1 MRLIIHISPQEF
13 PDSVQPWLRSK
24 VLECRSLGIPW
35 WPTPRLWNKLWK
47 WLGTGCRYQPSKF
60 TLQLHIKWLKRWS
73 IEPCTYFKKFCLSN
87 RSALLI
93 PHYPMSM
100 WKIPGVCDPRRHSAK
115 AVMDLKTCADCVQ
128 HHLQQTALATG
139 RKDPANVGILGNRLT
154 WKRWWCMFRVWKWR
168 AREWMPHHGW
178 RRWCRRWWWWWCSHG
193 NSRELLGYDWLSLD
207 KSKHCIHDFPNF
219 LAKKNACSLRFCSSN
234 RSCGPRW
241 RNCFEGGEHQF
252 SKIHLPLLKFQI
264 QLYSSVSR
272 MPSLLNQV
280 VLSTRYT
287 TVAMEPLLLA

>member
-154 WKRWWCMFRVWKWR
+154 WK
-168 AREWMPHHGW
+168 GD
-178 RRWCRRWWWWWCSHG
+178 G
-193 NSRELLGYDWLSLD
+193 
-207 KSKHCIHDFPNF
+207 
-219 LAKKNACSLRFCSSN
+219 ACSGSENEEPESECPTTDEEDDVEDDDDDDDVHMGIHESYLVMIGWVLTNPNTVYMISPIFWQKKCLFTEVLQLQPFMRSKMAQLLR
-234 RSCGPRW
+234 RRRTP
-241 RNCFEGGEHQF
+241 
-252 SKIHLPLLKFQI
+252 I
-264 QLYSSVSR
+264 QQNSPTIIEIPNSIIF
-272 MPSLLNQV
+272 
-280 VLSTRYT
+280 
-287 TVAMEPLLLA
+287 

>member
-178 RRWCRRWWWWWCSHG
+178 RRRCRRWWWWWWCSHG

-219 LAKKNACSLRFCSSN
+219 LAKKMLVHWGSAAPTVHAVQDGATASKEENTNSAKFTYHYWNSKFNYILVFPGCHPCWIKWCFRQGAQLLQWKPFC
-234 RSCGPRW
+234 
-241 RNCFEGGEHQF
+241 
-252 SKIHLPLLKFQI
+252 
-264 QLYSSVSR
+264 
-272 MPSLLNQV
+272 
-280 VLSTRYT
+280 
-287 TVAMEPLLLA
+287 